1 MQIQRSIVRWTYKQ
15 HFYIMKVGLARVSS
29 IGQNLDSQIIAL
41 KEYGCEKIFEEKK
54 SGTKAEGREVLREWI
69 DFMRENDEAVVTRI
83 DRCSRSVLDL
93 QLIVKE
99 LEDKGVTFSA
109 TEQSINTKTPEG
121 KCFLNM
127 LSVFSEFETN
137 LRRER
142 QMDGIKANKDKFK
155 GRGQT
160 IDAERIKTLK
170 NEGWGATKIAKEM
183 NIDRTSVYR
192 LLKSVQRV

>member
-1 MQIQRSIVRWTYKQ
+1 
-15 HFYIMKVGLARVSS
+15 MKIGLARVSS
-29 IGQNLDSQIIAL
+29 VGQNLDSQLIAL
-41 KEYGCEKIFEEKK
+41 KEYGCEKIFQEKK
-54 SGTKAEGREVLREWI
+54 SGTKREGREVLEECLDYVREG
-69 DFMRENDEAVVTRI
+69 DEFVVTRI

-93 QLIVKE
+93 QLIIKQ
-99 LEDKGVTFSA
+99 LEQKKVTFAA

-137 LRRER
+137 LRDQR
-142 QMDGIKANKDKFK
+142 QRDGINANRDKFK

-160 IDAERIKTLK
+160 IDVNRIKTLK
-170 NEGWGATKIAKEM
+170 NEGLGATKIAREM

-192 LLKSVQRV
+192 LLKKVDLKQAAHK

>member
-1 MQIQRSIVRWTYKQ
+1 
-15 HFYIMKVGLARVSS
+15 MKVGYARVSS
-29 IGQNLDSQIIAL
+29 VGQNLESQLIAL
-41 KEYGCEKIFEEKK
+41 KEYGAEKIFQEKV
-54 SGTKAEGREVLREWI
+54 SGTSTKGREQFKQCLEFVREG
-69 DFMRENDEAVVTRI
+69 DELVVTRI

-99 LEDKGVTFSA
+99 LEGKGVTFSA

-142 QMDGIKANKDKFK
+142 QLDGIKANRHKFK
-155 GRGQT
+155 GKQTT
-160 IDAERIKTLK
+160 IDVKRIKALK
-170 NEGWGATKIAKEM
+170 EEGLGATAIAKTM
-183 NIDRTSVYR
+183 GIDRTSVYR
-192 LLKSVQRV
+192 LLKRVEA

>member
-1 MQIQRSIVRWTYKQ
+1 
-15 HFYIMKVGLARVSS
+15 MKVGYARVSS
-29 IGQNLDSQIIAL
+29 VGQNLESQLIAL
-41 KEYGCEKIFEEKK
+41 KEYGAEKIFQEKV
-54 SGTKAEGREVLREWI
+54 SGTSTKGREQFKQCLEFIREG
-69 DFMRENDEAVVTRI
+69 DELVVTRI

-99 LEDKGVTFSA
+99 LEGKGVTFSA

-142 QMDGIKANKDKFK
+142 QLDGIKANRHKFK
-155 GRGQT
+155 GKQTT
-160 IDAERIKTLK
+160 IDVKRIKALK
-170 NEGWGATKIAKEM
+170 EEGLGATAIAKTM
-183 NIDRTSVYR
+183 GIDRTSVYR
-192 LLKSVQRV
+192 LLKRVEV

>member
-1 MQIQRSIVRWTYKQ
+1 
-15 HFYIMKVGLARVSS
+15 MKVGYARVSS
-29 IGQNLDSQIIAL
+29 VGQNLESQLIAL
-41 KEYGCEKIFEEKK
+41 KEYGCEKIFQEKV
-54 SGTKAEGREVLREWI
+54 SGTSTKGREQFKQCLEFVRES
-69 DFMRENDEAVVTRI
+69 DELVVTRI

-160 IDAERIKTLK
+160 IDVSKIKELK
-170 NEGWGATKIAKEM
+170 SKGLGATAIAKEM

-192 LLKSVQRV
+192 LLK

>member
-1 MQIQRSIVRWTYKQ
+1 
-15 HFYIMKVGLARVSS
+15 MKVGLARVSS
-29 IGQNLDSQIIAL
+29 VGQNLESQLIAL
-41 KEYGCEKIFEEKK
+41 KEYGCEKIFQEKV
-54 SGTKAEGREVLREWI
+54 SGTSTKGREQFKQCLEFVRES
-69 DFMRENDEAVVTRI
+69 DELVVTRI

-142 QMDGIKANKDKFK
+142 QLDGIKANRHKFK
-155 GRGQT
+155 GKQTT
-160 IDAERIKTLK
+160 IDVKRIKALK
-170 NEGWGATKIAKEM
+170 EEGLGATAIAKDM
-183 NIDRTSVYR
+183 GIDRTSVYR
-192 LLKSVQRV
+192 LLKRVEV

>member
-1 MQIQRSIVRWTYKQ
+1 
-15 HFYIMKVGLARVSS
+15 MKVGLARVSS
-29 IGQNLDSQIIAL
+29 VGQNLDSQIISL
-41 KEYGCEKIFEEKK
+41 EEYGCNRIFSEKK
-54 SGTKAEGREVLREWI
+54 SGTTTKGRTALREWI
-69 DFMRENDEAVVTRI
+69 DFLRDGDEAVVTRI

-99 LEDKGVTFSA
+99 LESKGVTFAA

-137 LRRER
+137 IRKNR
-142 QMDGIKANKDKFK
+142 QADGIKANKHKFR

-160 IDAERIKTLK
+160 IDVKRIKTLK
-170 NEGWGATKIAKEM
+170 GEGMGATAIAREM
-183 NIDRTSVYR
+183 GIDRTSVYR
-192 LLKSVQRV
+192 LLKEEAA

>member
-1 MQIQRSIVRWTYKQ
+1 
-15 HFYIMKVGLARVSS
+15 MKVGYARVSS
-29 IGQNLDSQIIAL
+29 VGQNLESQLIAL
-41 KEYGCEKIFEEKK
+41 KEYGAEKIFQEKV
-54 SGTKAEGREVLREWI
+54 SGTSTKGREQFKQCLEFIRVG
-69 DFMRENDEAVVTRI
+69 DELVVTRI

-99 LEDKGVTFSA
+99 LEGKGVTFSA

-142 QMDGIKANKDKFK
+142 QLDGIKANRHKFK
-155 GRGQT
+155 GKQTT
-160 IDAERIKTLK
+160 IDVKRIKALK
-170 NEGWGATKIAKEM
+170 EEGLGATAIAKTM
-183 NIDRTSVYR
+183 GIDRTSVYR
-192 LLKSVQRV
+192 LLKRVEV

>member
-1 MQIQRSIVRWTYKQ
+1 
-15 HFYIMKVGLARVSS
+15 MKVGYARVSS
-29 IGQNLDSQIIAL
+29 VGQNLESQLVAL
-41 KEYGCEKIFEEKK
+41 KEYGCEKIFQEKA
-54 SGTKAEGREVLREWI
+54 SGTSTKGREQLTQCLEFVRES
-69 DFMRENDEAVVTRI
+69 DEFVVTRI

-93 QLIVKE
+93 QLIVKQLDE
-99 LEDKGVTFSA
+99 KGVSLAA

-137 LRRER
+137 IRKER

-160 IDAERIKTLK
+160 IDVSKIKELK
-170 NEGWGATKIAKEM
+170 SKGLGATAIARQMK
-183 NIDRTSVYR
+183 IDRTSVYR
-192 LLKSVQRV
+192 LLKNAS

>member
-1 MQIQRSIVRWTYKQ
+1 
-15 HFYIMKVGLARVSS
+15 MKVGYARVSS
-29 IGQNLDSQIIAL
+29 VGQNLESQLIAL
-41 KEYGCEKIFEEKK
+41 KEYGCEKIFQEKV
-54 SGTKAEGREVLREWI
+54 SGTSTKGREQFKQCLEFVREG
-69 DFMRENDEAVVTRI
+69 DELVVTRI

-99 LEDKGVTFSA
+99 LEGKGVTFSA

-142 QMDGIKANKDKFK
+142 QLDGIKANRHKFK
-155 GRGQT
+155 GKQTT
-160 IDAERIKTLK
+160 IDVKRIKALK
-170 NEGWGATKIAKEM
+170 EEGLGATAIAKTM
-183 NIDRTSVYR
+183 GIDRTSVYR
-192 LLKSVQRV
+192 LLKRVEV

>member
-1 MQIQRSIVRWTYKQ
+1 
-15 HFYIMKVGLARVSS
+15 MKVGYARVSS
-29 IGQNLDSQIIAL
+29 VGQNLESQLIAL
-41 KEYGCEKIFEEKK
+41 KEYGCEKIFQEKV
-54 SGTKAEGREVLREWI
+54 SGTSTKGREQFKQCLEFVRES
-69 DFMRENDEAVVTRI
+69 DELVVTRI

-93 QLIVKE
+93 QLIIKE

-142 QMDGIKANKDKFK
+142 QLDGIKANRHKFK
-155 GRGQT
+155 GKQTT
-160 IDAERIKTLK
+160 IDVKRIKALK
-170 NEGWGATKIAKEM
+170 EEGLGATAIAKDM
-183 NIDRTSVYR
+183 GIDRTSVYR
-192 LLKSVQRV
+192 LLKRVEV

>member
-1 MQIQRSIVRWTYKQ
+1 
-15 HFYIMKVGLARVSS
+15 MKVGYARVSS
-29 IGQNLDSQIIAL
+29 VGQNLESQLIAL
-41 KEYGCEKIFEEKK
+41 KEYGAEKIFQEKV
-54 SGTKAEGREVLREWI
+54 SGTSTKGREQFKQCLEFVREG
-69 DFMRENDEAVVTRI
+69 DELVVTRI

-99 LEDKGVTFSA
+99 LEGKGVTFSA

-142 QMDGIKANKDKFK
+142 QLDGIKANRHKFK
-155 GRGQT
+155 GKQTT
-160 IDAERIKTLK
+160 IDVKRIKTLK
-170 NEGWGATKIAKEM
+170 EEGLGATAIAKTM
-183 NIDRTSVYR
+183 GIDRTSVYR
-192 LLKSVQRV
+192 LLKRAEV